1 MMGNVF
7 ILRLDGLIAPDSKG
21 YFHQILNS
29 FFPSALC
36 DVSEN
41 RYSHLSELRSAYLLF
56 ESNTLNKML

>member
-36 DVSEN
+36 DVSE
-41 RYSHLSELRSAYLLF
+41 LSSAYLLF